1 MVLCQNTL
9 QSTIKKMIKFK
20 VKKIRKITEL
30 FVLLKVTLPNFLPT
44 VAVIEMTSYENTSIN
59 IFLLFRYSAIL
70 L

>member
-1 MVLCQNTL
+1 
-9 QSTIKKMIKFK
+9 MIKFK